1 MTKYS
6 YMIFEPLSS
15 QEPNRLRASLEQIA
29 QCGYEGAELNLVHPT
44 AVELGTLEAW
54 LRDLDLV
61 IPSFLTGA
69 VYSSDC
75 CMASKEAGARRR
87 AVEHLFDC
95 LETAARFGAIIV
107 VGLLQG
113 QRSDESD
120 TQTAH
125 RRIVDCLRE
134 IGTRAVDMGVG
145 VVIEPINHLQV
156 GFNHSVAEVRGL
168 VRDVG
173 CSAVQPMVDTIHM
186 NIEEKSVVEPI
197 LDCGA
202 ELGHVHLCES
212 NGALLGSGHV
222 DFRAVLEALN
232 TVEYT
237 GFASVKDYRSPDL
250 AKSARSCLRFLQSV
264 EKPS

>member
-1 MTKYS
+1 MAKYS

-15 QEPNRLRASLEQIA
+15 LEPEQLRANLEQIA
-29 QCGYEGAELNLVHPT
+29 ECGYEGVELNLVQPT
-44 AVELGTLEAW
+44 AVDLETLESW
-54 LRDLDLV
+54 LRDLGLV

-69 VYSSDC
+69 VYGSDC
-75 CMASKEAGARRR
+75 CMASPELGARRR

-113 QRSDESD
+113 QRSDESN

-125 RRIVDCLRE
+125 QRIVDCLRE
-134 IGTRAVDMGVG
+134 VGTRAVEMGVG

-168 VRDVG
+168 INDVG
-173 CSAVQPMVDTIHM
+173 CAAVRPMVDTIHM
-186 NIEEKSVVEPI
+186 NIEEKSVVQPI
-197 LDCGA
+197 LDCGN

-232 TVEYT
+232 TVEYRR
-237 GFASVKDYRSPDL
+237 FASVKDYRSPDL
-250 AKSARSCLRFLQSV
+250 AKSARSSLRFLHSA
-264 EKPS
+264 EKAS

>member
-6 YMIFEPLSS
+6 YMIFEPLSVK
-15 QEPNRLRASLEQIA
+15 EPGALRADLEKIA
-29 QCGYEGAELNLVHPT
+29 SCGYEGVELNLLHPT
-44 AVELGTLEAW
+44 AVALDTLESW

-69 VYSSDC
+69 AYRDGC
-75 CMASKEAGARRR
+75 CMSSKDSGARRR

-95 LETAARFGAIIV
+95 LETAARFGAILV

-120 TQTAH
+120 TQTAN
-125 RRIVDCLRE
+125 RRIADCLRE
-134 IGTRAVDMGVG
+134 VGTRAVDAGVR

-156 GFNHSVAEVRGL
+156 GFNHSVAEVRSL
-168 VRDVG
+168 VSEVG
-173 CSAVQPMVDTIHM
+173 STAVRPMADTIHM
-186 NIEEKSVVEPI
+186 NIEEKSVVQPI

-212 NGALLGSGHV
+212 NGALLGSGHI
-222 DFRAVLEALN
+222 DFRAVMKALDA
-232 TVEYT
+232 VEYE

-250 AKSARSCLRFLQSV
+250 ASSARICLEFLRNLESN
-264 EKPS
+264 